1 MAENKRKNS
10 GKKLMMMKAMAKDA
24 AKGSMPGKM
33 PGKVF
38 GVKKGAPHS
47 PKAVKALAAK
57 SRGKQI
63 AMTPKPGAA
72 IAQIPKP
79 SAAPRKKKIT
89 AK

>member
-1 MAENKRKNS
+1 MSASKKRPG
-10 GKKLMMMKAMAKDA
+10 GKKVMMMKAMAKDA
-24 AKGSMPGKM
+24 IKGGR
-33 PGKVF
+33 PGKVAE
-38 GVKKGAPHS
+38 KKGAPHH

-57 SRGKQI
+57 SRAKQV
-63 AMTPKPGAA
+63 AMTPNPGKA